1 MNFGR
6 LEVLEMRAEK
16 PTILCI
22 DDDKTGVNLRK
33 AVLQSAGYSVLMAT
47 SGREA
52 IEIIESEPRIDLVIV
67 DYVMPGMDGTMVAAA
82 IRTSR
87 PKIPIVMLTAYVA
100 VPENTQNWVDHI
112 MRKGQEPAVFLR
124 EVGKLLEQQ
133 RPAA

>member
-1 MNFGR
+1 
-6 LEVLEMRAEK
+6 MRAEN

-22 DDDKTGVNLRK
+22 DDDRTGVNLRK
-33 AVLQSAGYSVLMAT
+33 AVLQSAGYSVLIAT

-100 VPENTQNWVDHI
+100 VPENAQNWVDHI
-112 MRKGQEPAVFLR
+112 IRKGQEPAVFLQ
-124 EVGKLLEQQ
+124 EVAKLLNQK

>member
-1 MNFGR
+1 MT
-6 LEVLEMRAEK
+6 EK

-33 AVLQSAGYSVLMAT
+33 AVLQSAGYSVLTAT
-47 SGREA
+47 CGREA
-52 IEIIESEPRIDLVIV
+52 IEIIESDSRIDLVIV
-67 DYVMPGMDGTMVAAA
+67 DYLMPGMDGTMVAAA

-87 PKIPIVMLTAYVA
+87 PKITILMLTAYVA
-100 VPENTQNWVDHI
+100 VPENAQKWVDHI

-124 EVGKLLEQQ
+124 EVGELLEQQ

>member
-1 MNFGR
+1 VGTG
-6 LEVLEMRAEK
+6 EMCTEK

-22 DDDKTGVNLRK
+22 DDDRTGVTLRK
-33 AVLQSAGYSVLMAT
+33 AVLQSAGYSVLTAT

-82 IRTSR
+82 VRTSR

-100 VPENTQNWVDHI
+100 VPENAQNWVDHI
-112 MRKGQEPAVFLR
+112 IRKGQEPAVFLQ
-124 EVGKLLEQQ
+124 EVAKLLKQK

>member
-6 LEVLEMRAEK
+6 FEVLEMRAEK

-22 DDDKTGVNLRK
+22 DDDKIGVYLRK
-33 AVLQSAGYSVLMAT
+33 AVLQSAGYSVLMAS

-100 VPENTQNWVDHI
+100 VPENAQNWVDHI
-112 MRKGQEPAVFLR
+112 IRKGQEPAVFLQ
-124 EVGKLLEQQ
+124 EVAKLLNQK